1 MAVVGQER
9 SGVLDRGV
17 DVSRR
22 RPCRSSQWFVSQNVA
37 EDGKCQHCGKKFPS
51 ELFVSEEETLVL

>member
-1 MAVVGQER
+1 MAVGQER

-22 RPCRSSQWFVSQNVA
+22 PPCRSSQWFVSPSVA
-37 EDGKCQHCGKKFPS
+37 EGGKCRHCGKKFPS
-51 ELFVSEEETLVL
+51 ELFVSEKETLVL